1 MIEKFKSRKKKWTS
15 LFLNGLKR
23 LNSNHLNIK
32 ILPMLLNTY
41 KVDFNYIGIN
51 NLIGYYNSAKND
63 FQNSNKG
70 TWT

>member
-1 MIEKFKSRKKKWTS
+1 
-15 LFLNGLKR
+15 
-23 LNSNHLNIK
+23 
-32 ILPMLLNTY
+32 MLLNTY
-41 KVDFNYIGIN
+41 KVDFNYKGIN